1 MVTRSGSANPQ
12 RPGQSSRYRAGARL
26 VAGAVTVL
34 ATEAAAQEFCV
45 ACTGPDAVYRCVIDQ
60 AVPQGIPLK
69 MLCLGTLAKQG
80 AHATCAVRG
89 GTVFDCNGPIR
100 RIDAR
105 AANQA
110 LAPPPAPASAPGQPG
125 AASAPVAAGGQAL
138 PGQPDQQPKAPPPEE
153 PPKTVE
159 ELAKRVSKSSGEN
172 LGKAGSAISNSTAK
186 AWGCLTS
193 LFKSC

>member
-1 MVTRSGSANPQ
+1 MRHLLAVV
-12 RPGQSSRYRAGARL
+12 L
-26 VAGAVTVL
+26 VAGGSFAAAID
-34 ATEAAAQEFCV
+34 ATAQEFCV
-45 ACTGPDAVYRCVIDQ
+45 ACNGPDAVYRCVIDH

-110 LAPPPAPASAPGQPG
+110 LAQPPAPPATAVQPG
-125 AASAPVAAGGQAL
+125 AASPPVAAGGQAL
-138 PGQPDQQPKAPPPEE
+138 PAQPEQQPKAPPSNE

-159 ELAKRVSKSSGEN
+159 ELAKRVSKSSGES
-172 LGKAGSAISNSTAK
+172 LGKAGSAISDSTAK

>member
-1 MVTRSGSANPQ
+1 MVG
-12 RPGQSSRYRAGARL
+12 
-26 VAGAVTVL
+26 
-34 ATEAAAQEFCV
+34 AQEYCV
-45 ACTGPDAVYRCVIDQ
+45 ACNGPDAVYRCVIDQ
-60 AVPQGIPLK
+60 AVPQGMPLK
-69 MLCLGTLAKQG
+69 MLCLGEMARQG
-80 AHATCAVRG
+80 GHATCAVRG

-100 RIDAR
+100 RIDAK

-110 LAPPPAPASAPGQPG
+110 LAQPPPASAPP
-125 AASAPVAAGGQAL
+125 AASSSAPPAAVQPSL
-138 PGQPDQQPKAPPPEE
+138 HPDQKPKPPPVDE

-172 LGKAGSAISNSTAK
+172 LNKAGSAISNSTAK